1 MCRES
6 YGLGYKINIK
16 LNPGS
21 TAADILPLITTQLG
35 EGIRYFLKK
44 QHQKITSFLMVRY
57 VEEDQHAKIQT
68 RI

>member
-35 EGIRYFLKK
+35 EGIRYFLKR
-44 QHQKITSFLMVRY
+44 QHQKIT
-57 VEEDQHAKIQT
+57 
-68 RI
+68 